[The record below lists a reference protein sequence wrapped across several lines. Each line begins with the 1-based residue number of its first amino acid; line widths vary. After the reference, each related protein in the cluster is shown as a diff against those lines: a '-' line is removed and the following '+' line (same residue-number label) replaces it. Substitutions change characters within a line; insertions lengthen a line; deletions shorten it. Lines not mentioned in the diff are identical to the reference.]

1 MSKETKKEETMKEE
15 TTKTEPEVIKTST
28 AKDLEENKAIT
39 FLSYLGILA
48 IIPLLV
54 KKDSPFAQFHGK
66 QGIVLFVVWFVAA
79 WISGF
84 IPIIGWFL
92 IAPAVSITGIILAI
106 LGLINVAK
114 GEMKELPIIGE
125 VVKKVKI

>member
-1 MSKETKKEETMKEE
+1 MTKETKKEETTVNTEEKEV
-15 TTKTEPEVIKTST
+15 KGVKAPT

-48 IIPLLV
+48 LVPLLV

-66 QGIVLFVVWFVAA
+66 QGIVLFVVWFAA
-79 WISGF
+79 SWISGF
-84 IPIIGWFL
+84 IPVIGWFL

-106 LGLINVAK
+106 MGLINVAK
-114 GEMKELPIIGE
+114 GEMKELPIIGDI
-125 VVKKVKI
+125 VKKLNI